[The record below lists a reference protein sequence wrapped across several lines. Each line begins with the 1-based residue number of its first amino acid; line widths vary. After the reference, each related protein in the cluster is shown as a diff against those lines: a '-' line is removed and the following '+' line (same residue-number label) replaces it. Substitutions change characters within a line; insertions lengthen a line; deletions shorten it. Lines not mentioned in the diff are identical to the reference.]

1 MVPIWKVSTKT
12 FATLGDRKA
21 GSVGPKWISS
31 HQAQQGQQYNNGF
44 LLVPGNVVHDGQF
57 VDIIQLENFLQF
69 QGNDGQ

>member
-1 MVPIWKVSTKT
+1 MLYAQT
-12 FATLGDRKA
+12 
-21 GSVGPKWISS
+21 
-31 HQAQQGQQYNNGF
+31 QQGQQDNDGF